1 MATTRSTVRPGLNA
15 TRARQGRFGVH
26 MFWVL
31 AVSTALA
38 ALALFG
44 AWTWRMDDLRSTSD
58 LASRAPH
65 EAQAQR
71 AAQSFDMGEPA
82 VLQTTPS
89 ATTAPK

>member
-1 MATTRSTVRPGLNA
+1 MAISRSLNA

-44 AWTWRMDDLRSTSD
+44 AWSWRADDLNSTLPSK
-58 LASRAPH
+58 AGAART
-65 EAQAQR
+65 AQH
-71 AAQSFDMGEPA
+71 FDTGEPA
-82 VLQTTPS
+82 ALQNAPS
-89 ATTAPK
+89 ATQPTR

>member
-1 MATTRSTVRPGLNA
+1 MALTRSSRSGLNA

-44 AWTWRMDDLRSTSD
+44 AWSWRSQD
-58 LASRAPH
+58 LASTAPNNAREMSDARA
-65 EAQAQR
+65 
-71 AAQSFDMGEPA
+71 FNMGEPA
-82 VLQTTPS
+82 AQQTTSSPD
-89 ATTAPK
+89 TTAPAR

>member
-1 MATTRSTVRPGLNA
+1 MAISRGLNA

-44 AWTWRMDDLRSTSD
+44 AWSWRADDLNSTLPSK
-58 LASRAPH
+58 AGAART
-65 EAQAQR
+65 AQH
-71 AAQSFDMGEPA
+71 FDMGDPA
-82 VLQTTPS
+82 ALQTTPS
-89 ATTAPK
+89 ATQPTR

>member
-1 MATTRSTVRPGLNA
+1 MAISRGLNA

-44 AWTWRMDDLRSTSD
+44 AWSWRADDLNSTVPSK
-58 LASRAPH
+58 AGAART
-65 EAQAQR
+65 AQH
-71 AAQSFDMGEPA
+71 FDMGEPA
-82 VLQTTPS
+82 ALQTAPS
-89 ATTAPK
+89 PTQPAP

>member
-1 MATTRSTVRPGLNA
+1 MATTRTSARGLNA

-44 AWTWRMDDLRSTSD
+44 AWSWRMDDLAST
-58 LASRAPH
+58 APNNAR
-65 EAQAQR
+65 EPRDARQ
-71 AAQSFDMGEPA
+71 FDMGEPA
-82 VLQTTPS
+82 PAALQNTPS
-89 ATTAPK
+89 AGQTAP

>member
-1 MATTRSTVRPGLNA
+1 MATTRSTARPGLNA

-44 AWTWRMDDLRSTSD
+44 AWTWRMDDLASTND
-58 LASRAPH
+58 IASRAPS
-65 EAQAQR
+65 EAR
-71 AAQSFDMGEPA
+71 APRTAQSFNMGEPA
-82 VLQTTPS
+82 ALQTTPS
-89 ATTAPK
+89 PHTAPN

>member
-1 MATTRSTVRPGLNA
+1 MAMTRYTSRPGLNA

-44 AWTWRMDDLRSTSD
+44 AWSWR
-58 LASRAPH
+58 AAEQPAPPSKAH
-65 EAQAQR
+65 TAR
-71 AAQSFDMGEPA
+71 TAQSFDLGAPA
-82 VLQTTPS
+82 PGTLQTTPTPDS
-89 ATTAPK
+89 ATPAPR